1 MLREFG
7 LPPGSA
13 PALRTI
19 RLVAQGCRWEH
30 GEEPCFTLELEPCI
44 NGPVVT
50 VDACFGQE
58 VGEVVQRLLR
68 EVSA

>member
-1 MLREFG
+1 
-7 LPPGSA
+7 
-13 PALRTI
+13 
-19 RLVAQGCRWEH
+19 
-30 GEEPCFTLELEPCI
+30 LELEPCI